1 MPVNKLEIKGEGIWA
16 LWKIEEDENELV
28 RPLAGIES
36 IPEAITNQHK
46 RLEWAAAHS
55 LVKTLMDKLG
65 LTFQGITK
73 NEFGKPFPIGCGY
86 QLSLSHSFPYAAAY
100 LHPLTSVGID
110 LEQPTPKLLKIAS
123 RIHAGEELQDAGT
136 DPEKHC
142 IYWCAKE
149 VMVKVYGKKD
159 LIFSE
164 NLRILPFLKEKKGE
178 ITGRVVVHDISMVVP
193 MYYELSGDF
202 VVVLNKP

>member
-1 MPVNKLEIKGEGIWA
+1 
-16 LWKIEEDENELV
+16 
-28 RPLAGIES
+28 
-36 IPEAITNQHK
+36 
-46 RLEWAAAHS
+46 
-55 LVKTLMDKLG
+55 
-65 LTFQGITK
+65 
-73 NEFGKPFPIGCGY
+73 
-86 QLSLSHSFPYAAAY
+86 AY